1 MRHTTLLALLFAVV
15 FALHTPAAKTSPGAS
30 PTLTVSCGSTCSA
43 AEPIIYSGT
52 GYKAGSQVEL
62 DITGPVSYVL
72 SVTVSS
78 GGTFD
83 AYFGGLT
90 YPTGNYT
97 VTASAVSGR
106 KQIVVATTFFDVI

>member
-1 MRHTTLLALLFAVV
+1 MRHITLFVLLFAVV
-15 FALHTPAAKTSPGAS
+15 SALPTPAAKTSPAAS

-106 KQIVVATTFFDVI
+106 KKTVVATAFLDVI

>member
-1 MRHTTLLALLFAVV
+1 MRHITLFVLLFAVV
-15 FALHTPAAKTSPGAS
+15 SALPTPAAKTSPAAS

-43 AEPIIYSGT
+43 AEPIIYSGS

-106 KQIVVATTFFDVI
+106 KKTVVATAFLDVI